1 MPVLLRDA
9 GPVSRSTGRRIAGS
23 TSPMRTLIVFLSGLL
38 LGAALFHL
46 YYREQAPAGRC
57 RWDHPIDHAARSDCE
72 ARATFK
78 GYARDARDKL
88 DSLIGNVGG

>member
-1 MPVLLRDA
+1 
-9 GPVSRSTGRRIAGS
+9 
-23 TSPMRTLIVFLSGLL
+23 MRTLIVFLSGLL

-46 YYREQAPAGRC
+46 YYLERAPAGRC

-72 ARATFK
+72 ARVTFK
-78 GYARDARDKL
+78 GYARDAREKL